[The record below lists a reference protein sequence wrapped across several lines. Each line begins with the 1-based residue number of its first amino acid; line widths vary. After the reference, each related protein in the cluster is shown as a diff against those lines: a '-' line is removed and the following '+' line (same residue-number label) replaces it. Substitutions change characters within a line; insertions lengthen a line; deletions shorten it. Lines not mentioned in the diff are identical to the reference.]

1 MKRSHSDNNLED
13 ESNHSGD
20 GNNLSTGSGSQTG
33 GSYNNNRGG
42 LKRNR
47 NEENIR
53 LLIPSRVSDAH
64 QNFGQK
70 FLIRLKEIKL
80 EGDLFI
86 FTVFFLSSFHV

>member
-13 ESNHSGD
+13 ESIHSGD

-42 LKRNR
+42 LKRTR

-53 LLIPSRVSDAH
+53 LLIPSRVSDVQHPLHFSVFRA
-64 QNFGQK
+64 
-70 FLIRLKEIKL
+70 
-80 EGDLFI
+80 
-86 FTVFFLSSFHV
+86 TVYF